1 MNWIVL
7 LEFWSV
13 IEKYPV
19 KFGILLRLEDGTKCS
34 LRTVEF
40 CGLDTQT
47 DEVS

>member
-19 KFGILLRLEDGTKCS
+19 KFGILLRKKVVKKTSD
-34 LRTVEF
+34 
-40 CGLDTQT
+40 
-47 DEVS
+47 